1 MKKTPAQKIRE
12 YLKRKYGRNMK
23 EKKKESTLSNYGGAL
38 HLKDIRRV
46 EDGKKKDEK
55 AEDDK

>member
-1 MKKTPAQKIRE
+1 MKKTPAQKIRD

-23 EKKKESTLSNYGGAL
+23 EKKKKGTLADYGGAL

-46 EDGKKKDEK
+46 EDGKKKDEETK
-55 AEDDK
+55 TK